1 MHLVQLQRLLSPLGT
16 ILANQKLKREG
27 IKFWQTGTLTE
38 NQKPFD
44 LNWTKPGWYV
54 AAGSVVEGVRV
65 GPPECLLLV
74 SNSLSTF
81 KHC

>member
-1 MHLVQLQRLLSPLGT
+1 MHLVQLHRLLSPLGPT
-16 ILANQKLKREG
+16 LPNKKLEREG
-27 IKFWQTGTLTE
+27 ITFWQTGTLGE

-44 LNWTKPGWYV
+44 CIWVRPGWYV